1 MAHHIRGIIGP
12 KGRLSEITARG
23 LPEEVR
29 ELDVG
34 MGWVPM
40 TEAMME
46 KLAVRHPN
54 PIDAD
59 VRFERLGWGVLELL
73 SELSEKSAILYLETE
88 YFGRVG
94 QQLATVFVDGVRT
107 VEACSVDEGL
117 RAIGVVARA
126 EEDEWDT
133 VGLNNF
139 RHMPDE

>member
-1 MAHHIRGIIGP
+1 MAHHIRGIVGP
-12 KGRLSEITARG
+12 KGRLSEITALG

-46 KLAVRHPN
+46 KLALLHPN
-54 PIDAD
+54 PSDAD

-73 SELSEKSAILYLETE
+73 SELSRGSALIYLETE
-88 YFGRVG
+88 YFGKVG
-94 QQLATVFVDGVRT
+94 QQLATVFVGGVRT
-107 VEACSVDEGL
+107 IEACSVDEAL

-126 EEDEWDT
+126 EQDEWDT
-133 VGLNNF
+133 VGLANY